1 MTIRGSRSARPEAP
15 EPARPLR
22 GVACLQRCRPHS
34 AARYATNVPRP
45 ETVQTPVPGAP
56 AVAVSEASSEPACSL
71 SARES
76 NHEAGGSTLPS
87 PSLWRC
93 FLVVEMRARVD
104 VILGTLAAGL
114 VVTASSRVAQGGGAM
129 VDADG
134 MYSALLRK
142 LAQLTSASGASGA
155 ASTSEAEASA
165 DRAAMQRT
173 LSAMAEAH
181 LQLAA
186 RQRASDERLAQAE
199 ALLAEMQA
207 STKGARTRG

>member
-1 MTIRGSRSARPEAP
+1 
-15 EPARPLR
+15 
-22 GVACLQRCRPHS
+22 
-34 AARYATNVPRP
+34 
-45 ETVQTPVPGAP
+45 
-56 AVAVSEASSEPACSL
+56 
-71 SARES
+71 
-76 NHEAGGSTLPS
+76 
-87 PSLWRC
+87 
-93 FLVVEMRARVD
+93 
-104 VILGTLAAGL
+104 
-114 VVTASSRVAQGGGAM
+114 M

-134 MYSALLRK
+134 MYSALLHK
-142 LAQLTSASGASGA
+142 LAQLTSASGASGRA

>member
-1 MTIRGSRSARPEAP
+1 MW
-15 EPARPLR
+15 
-22 GVACLQRCRPHS
+22 C
-34 AARYATNVPRP
+34 
-45 ETVQTPVPGAP
+45 
-56 AVAVSEASSEPACSL
+56 
-71 SARES
+71 
-76 NHEAGGSTLPS
+76 
-87 PSLWRC
+87 C

>member
-1 MTIRGSRSARPEAP
+1 
-15 EPARPLR
+15 
-22 GVACLQRCRPHS
+22 
-34 AARYATNVPRP
+34 
-45 ETVQTPVPGAP
+45 
-56 AVAVSEASSEPACSL
+56 
-71 SARES
+71 
-76 NHEAGGSTLPS
+76 
-87 PSLWRC
+87 
-93 FLVVEMRARVD
+93 MRARVD

-129 VDADG
+129 VDADDG

-207 STKGARTRG
+207 STKGAHTRG